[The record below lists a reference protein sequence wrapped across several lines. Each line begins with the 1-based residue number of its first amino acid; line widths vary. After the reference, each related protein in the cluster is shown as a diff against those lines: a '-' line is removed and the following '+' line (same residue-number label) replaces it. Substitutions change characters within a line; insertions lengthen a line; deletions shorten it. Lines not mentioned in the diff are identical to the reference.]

1 MPPEHGLAQRLGPLG
16 RVEAGCHHQCRLR
29 RRPCAEAQLA
39 AGPASAAAT
48 TAAVA
53 VGLGLGLGLVTPT
66 TTGDEDGRHVGL
78 RRLLRLLRRLL
89 LRLLLRRRP
98 AVASGPLA
106 RCRSVHGREALR
118 AEALVTRARDEGLEQ
133 RHLRRLELHDGRPPL
148 PRGRCLRGGCL
159 GRVD

>member
-1 MPPEHGLAQRLGPLG
+1 MPSEHGLAQRLGPLG
-16 RVEAGCHHQCRLR
+16 RVEARGHHQRRLR

-39 AGPASAAAT
+39 AGPAAAA
-48 TAAVA
+48 AAA

-66 TTGDEDGRHVGL
+66 TTGDEGGRHVGL
-78 RRLLRLLRRLL
+78 RRLLRLLRRRLP
-89 LRLLLRRRP
+89 RLLLLRRP

-148 PRGRCLRGGCL
+148 PR
-159 GRVD
+159 